1 MNTRVGNL
9 LQFLPQEK
17 VSEFN
22 SMSDIQ
28 RLKCF
33 QEVIT
38 VDGANLAKMHQDL
51 IAEEESSKNGSSEI
65 DEMRKELKDVETRAA
80 QLEEQVMHYRERRKK
95 ELDFQF
101 KQTYALILCEKEK
114 KSQWQ
119 TQKVI
124 TEELK
129 RQADAQRADLMEN
142 IDIKLNVARKQLDKC
157 KDKLK
162 LATLDG
168 PEVKKNLAKM
178 VKAYT
183 DMIGNVEG
191 EVQKQI
197 KILQR
202 SKNLFNKG
210 LIEIHRQKEDLVGY
224 KRDEESKIQEYE
236 ANKGQWEAE
245 MTKLERELK
254 KIKSDKDAAEDK
266 VDEVKSQFSKSCGM
280 LEKLQADLAKQSDE
294 SQKRK
299 KRLQRLLPSQE
310 YSHVM
315 RALDLIENNRDQFEQ
330 PIVLPILEIST
341 SLEGSKVLLEHC
353 SVSEMCNF
361 VAQSYNDNKTLLQL
375 IKPYKLPLSITYFDN
390 SSELDVEY
398 WMAKKIDPQ
407 ENGFKSVL
415 IDELEGNP
423 VAICFLAKYC
433 KVHMAPYL
441 STSPND
447 KEAFKNDLVDAG
459 FRNLTHYILDEMM
472 ARKYKEMIYSAD
484 LDVAETSSNMKRW
497 DDQIYR
503 LFQQANQ
510 DTEQNQLEESIQ
522 LYTNDCQ
529 KKKSQYE
536 IAKNKFNQ
544 LDDAYKGK
552 HKRRTD
558 IVRYFSKVLRLFK
571 IIIKKIKTSAWEV
584 APY

>member
-1 MNTRVGNL
+1 MSEAAVKEKLLTLNTRVGNL

-51 IAEEESSKNGSSEI
+51 IAEEESSKNESSEI
-65 DEMRKELKDVETRAA
+65 EEMRKELKDVETRAA
-80 QLEEQVMHYRERRKK
+80 QLEEQVMHYRERRQK
-95 ELDFQF
+95 ELDFHY
-101 KQTYALILCEKEK
+101 KETYALILCEKEQK
-114 KSQWQ
+114 TKWQ

-129 RQADAQRADLMEN
+129 RQADAQRDDLMRN
-142 IDIKLNVARKQLDKC
+142 IDTKLDMAKRQLEKC
-157 KDKLK
+157 KEKLK

-168 PEVKKNLAKM
+168 PDVKKNLAKM

-183 DMIGNVEG
+183 EMIGNVEG

-197 KILQR
+197 KLLQR

-210 LIEIHRQKEDLVGY
+210 LIEIQRQKEDLVGY
-224 KRDEESKIQEYE
+224 KREEETKMQEYE
-236 ANKGQWEAE
+236 ANKGRWEAE
-245 MTKLERELK
+245 KAQLELELERVK
-254 KIKSDKDAAEDK
+254 ADKDAAEDK
-266 VDEVKSQFSKSCGM
+266 VDEVKSQLSQSHSK
-280 LEKLQADLAKQSDE
+280 LQKLQADLAKQSNE
-294 SQKRK
+294 AQKKK
-299 KRLQRLLPSQE
+299 KRLQRLLSSQE
-310 YSHVM
+310 YGNVM
-315 RALDLIENNRDQFEQ
+315 RALDLIENNRDKFEQ

-341 SLEGSKVLLEHC
+341 SAEGSKVLLEHC
-353 SVSEMCNF
+353 KMSEMCNF
-361 VAQSYNDNKTLLQL
+361 VAQSYNDNATLLQL
-375 IKPYKLPLSITYFDN
+375 IKQYKLPLSVTYFDN
-390 SSELDVEY
+390 QSELDVDY
-398 WMAKKIDPQ
+398 WMAKKINP
-407 ENGFKSVL
+407 EEYGFKSVL

-441 STSPND
+441 SRSPTD
-447 KEAFKNDLVDAG
+447 REAFKNNLVDAG
-459 FRNLTHYILDEMM
+459 YRNLTHYILDEMM
-472 ARKYKEMIYSAD
+472 ARTYKEMIYSAD
-484 LDVAETSSNMKRW
+484 LDVAETSSGMKRW
-497 DDQIYR
+497 DDQVYR

-510 DTEQNQLEESIQ
+510 DKEQNQLEESIQ

-529 KKKSQYE
+529 KKESQYK
-536 IAKNKFNQ
+536 IAKNKFDK
-544 LDDAYKGK
+544 LDDVYKEK

-558 IVRYFSKVLRLFK
+558 LVRYFS
-571 IIIKKIKTSAWEV
+571 
-584 APY
+584 